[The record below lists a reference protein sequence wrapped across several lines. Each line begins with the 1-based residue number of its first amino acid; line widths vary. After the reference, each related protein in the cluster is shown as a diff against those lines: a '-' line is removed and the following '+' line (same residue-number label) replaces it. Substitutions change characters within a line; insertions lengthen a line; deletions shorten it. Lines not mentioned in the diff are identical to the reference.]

1 MSHDPD
7 NNALPAAPPE
17 ELAYFSFSHLRE
29 PMRSISLHFSNLAY
43 QAYNSLPDCRQRAM
57 CLEHLLI
64 AKDAAVRAA
73 LKGLK
78 R

>member
-1 MSHDPD
+1 MTPDPV
-7 NNALPAAPPE
+7 APPE
-17 ELAYFSFSHLRE
+17 ELAYFSYGHLTE
-29 PMRSISLHFSNLAY
+29 PMRSISMHFSNLAY
-43 QAYNSLPDCRQRAM
+43 QAYSSLPDCRQRAI
-57 CLEHLLI
+57 CLEYLLM